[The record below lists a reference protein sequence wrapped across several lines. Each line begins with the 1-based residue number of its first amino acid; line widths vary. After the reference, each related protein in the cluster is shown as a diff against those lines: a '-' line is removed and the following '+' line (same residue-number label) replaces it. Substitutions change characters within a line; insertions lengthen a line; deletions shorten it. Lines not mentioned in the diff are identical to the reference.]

1 MLMPCERLH
10 LLQSADSKGV
20 SPIMAIGDE
29 VLNKF
34 TQDKHEDN
42 PTTNGRRLR
51 VGICACLTLIWSP
64 VLI

>member
-1 MLMPCERLH
+1 
-10 LLQSADSKGV
+10 
-20 SPIMAIGDE
+20 MAIGDE